1 MSAKTKSTTLYPHP
15 FSKAYWRDAA
25 AELKD
30 TRMLVFAALMIAV
43 RLAMKLLAI
52 PLAPGLKINTAFL
65 ANALGAMVYGPV
77 VAAIC
82 AVATDILGYL
92 QNPEGVYFI
101 PFVLTEVGGS
111 VLFAL
116 FLYRAKVTPI
126 RVMLSRFSICLL
138 VNIVLQTPIYM
149 WYYALYMGGKSYT
162 LALAMPSIVKNILM
176 FPIESVALT
185 LFLKILLPITN
196 RMGLTHTGADAK
208 DVLKFTKKQLITL
221 AVLFVVG
228 VGCVCGYLTYYYNT
242 TNLIT
247 KSQGDDR
254 YNANTAVTQ
263 AIVDA
268 MDDYDDMTLV
278 TIVTKSGKKFLGSE
292 MSYTAICYQVDE
304 SALEG
309 YEMEGCSTVEEK
321 LKALRSMSKTPA
333 SKAAEAG
340 VMQEL
345 GTASVILNE
354 KTGEIVKCEV
364 K

>member
-1 MSAKTKSTTLYPHP
+1 
-15 FSKAYWRDAA
+15 
-25 AELKD
+25 
-30 TRMLVFAALMIAV
+30 
-43 RLAMKLLAI
+43 
-52 PLAPGLKINTAFL
+52 
-65 ANALGAMVYGPV
+65 
-77 VAAIC
+77 
-82 AVATDILGYL
+82 
-92 QNPEGVYFI
+92 
-101 PFVLTEVGGS
+101 
-111 VLFAL
+111 
-116 FLYRAKVTPI
+116 
-126 RVMLSRFSICLL
+126 MLSRFSICLL

-208 DVLKFTKKQLITL
+208 EVLKFTKKQLITL

-304 SALEG
+304 TALEG

>member
-1 MSAKTKSTTLYPHP
+1 MSTKSTALYPHP

-30 TRMLVFAALMIAV
+30 TRILVFAALMIAV
-43 RLAMKLLAI
+43 RVAMKLLAI

-77 VAAIC
+77 VAGIC

-92 QNPEGVYFI
+92 QNPEGVYFV
-101 PFVLTEVGGS
+101 PFVLTEVAGS

-116 FLYRAKVTPI
+116 FLYRAKVTPL

-138 VNIVLQTPIYM
+138 VNVVLQTPIYM
-149 WYYALYMGGKSYT
+149 WYYALYMEKAYT
-162 LALAMPSIVKNILM
+162 LALAIPSIVKNVLM

-185 LFLKILLPITN
+185 LFLAIMVPITN
-196 RMGLTHTGADAK
+196 RMGLTHTGSDARQA
-208 DVLKFTKKQLITL
+208 LKFSKKQLCTL

-228 VGCVCGYLTYYYNT
+228 CGCVCGYLTYYYNT

-254 YNANTAVTQ
+254 YNANTAVSQ

-268 MDDYDDMTLV
+268 TDDYDDMTLV
-278 TIVTKSGKKFLGSE
+278 AIVTRSGKKFLGRE
-292 MSYTAICYQVDE
+292 MSYTALVYQVDE
-304 SALEG
+304 AALED
-309 YEMEGCSTVEEK
+309 YPMEGCATGEEK

-333 SKAAEAG
+333 SQAAEAG
-340 VMQEL
+340 VMRQL
-345 GTASVILNE
+345 GTASVVLNE
-354 KTGEIVKCEV
+354 KTGEILRCEV
-364 K
+364 ERQ

>member
-162 LALAMPSIVKNILM
+162 LALAIPSIVKNILM

-208 DVLKFTKKQLITL
+208 EVLKFTKKQLITL

-268 MDDYDDMTLV
+268 MDDYDDRTLV

-304 SALEG
+304 TALEG

>member
-25 AELKD
+25 SELKD

-208 DVLKFTKKQLITL
+208 EVLKFTKKQLITL

>member
-15 FSKAYWRDAA
+15 FSKSYWRDAA
-25 AELKD
+25 SELKD
-30 TRMLVFAALMIAV
+30 TRILVFAALMIAV

-92 QNPEGVYFI
+92 QNPEGVYFV

-116 FLYRAKVTPI
+116 FLYRAKVTPV

-138 VNIVLQTPIYM
+138 VNIVIQTPIYM
-149 WYYALYMGGKSYT
+149 WYYALYMGKAYT
-162 LALAMPSIVKNILM
+162 LALAVPSIVKNILM

-185 LFLKILLPITN
+185 LFLKLLLPITN
-196 RMGLTHTGADAK
+196 RMGLTHTGSNAK
-208 DVLKFTKKQLITL
+208 EALTFSKKQLVTL

-228 VGCVCGYLTYYYNT
+228 IGSTCYYLSYYYNT

-254 YNANTAVTQ
+254 YNANCAVAQ

-268 MDDYDDMTLV
+268 KDEYDDMTLV

-292 MSYTAICYQVDE
+292 MTYSALCFQVDE
-304 SALEG
+304 EALEG
-309 YEMEGCSTVEEK
+309 YEMEGCSTLEEK
-321 LKALRSMSKTPA
+321 LKALRAMSKTPA
-333 SKAAEAG
+333 TKAAEAG
-340 VMQEL
+340 VMEQI
-345 GTASVILNE
+345 GTASVVINE
-354 KTGEIVKCEV
+354 KTGEILKCEV

>member
-304 SALEG
+304 AALEG

>member
-30 TRMLVFAALMIAV
+30 TRMLVIAALLIALRV
-43 RLAMKLLAI
+43 ATKGLAVPI
-52 PLAPGLKINTAFL
+52 APGLYLFRVSSFI
-65 ANALGAMVYGPV
+65 NALGAMIFGPV
-77 VAAIC
+77 VAIPA
-82 AVATDILGYL
+82 AFLSDFLGVLLWEGLGTYFLPYAL
-92 QNPEGVYFI
+92 QEI
-101 PFVLTEVGGS
+101 GGS
-111 VLFAL
+111 LIWAL
-116 FLYRAKVTPI
+116 LLYRAKVTPW
-126 RVMLSRFSICLL
+126 RVMLGRLFICVFINLL
-138 VNIVLQTPIYM
+138 MGVPLDVLYQKYV
-149 WYYALYMGGKSYT
+149 AGNASVT
-162 LALAMPSIVKNILM
+162 LTTARVLKNTFM
-176 FPIESVALT
+176 FPIEAVAMT
-185 LFLKILLPITN
+185 FFLRLMIPITG
-196 RMGLTHTGADAK
+196 RMGLTYSGINIKET
-208 DVLKFTKKQLITL
+208 LTFQKKQLITL

-228 VGCVCGYLTYYYNT
+228 VGCVCGYLIYYYNT

-304 SALEG
+304 TALEG

-354 KTGEIVKCEV
+354 KTGEILKCEV